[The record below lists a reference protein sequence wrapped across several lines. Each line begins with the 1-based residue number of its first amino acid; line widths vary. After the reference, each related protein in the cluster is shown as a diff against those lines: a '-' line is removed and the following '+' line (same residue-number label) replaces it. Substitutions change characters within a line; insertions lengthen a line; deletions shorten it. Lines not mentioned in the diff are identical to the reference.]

1 MYSRQLTLSSSTVY
15 DVGHSSF
22 PCTIPAAAAVVVA
35 AVAVASAAAAA
46 VASAAVSH
54 NPLYL
59 PLFANDQSRK

>member
-35 AVAVASAAAAA
+35 AVAVASAAAA